1 VEEEISA
8 TFILNRLHTGPLASR
23 KRNIF
28 PSFLLQ
34 AKLKLGKKE
43 IYFSIYFTQETFRQ
57 MRKNKDQDSLTSKR
71 KSSRMKWIQCSW
83 IKRSSSVNGSGESEK
98 TGLMEWIH
106 DS

>member
-1 VEEEISA
+1 MEEEISA

-23 KRNIF
+23 ERNIF

-57 MRKNKDQDSLTSKR
+57 MRKNKDEDSLTIAKEKAAERNGFIAVQLEKR
-71 KSSRMKWIQCSW
+71 RQ
-83 IKRSSSVNGSGESEK
+83 
-98 TGLMEWIH
+98 
-106 DS
+106 